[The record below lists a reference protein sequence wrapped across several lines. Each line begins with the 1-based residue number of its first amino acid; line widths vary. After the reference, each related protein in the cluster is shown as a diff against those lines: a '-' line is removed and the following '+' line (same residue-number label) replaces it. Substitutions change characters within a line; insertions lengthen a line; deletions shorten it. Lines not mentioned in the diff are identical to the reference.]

1 MEVQTKQI
9 QEMLNKG
16 LEDLKNKWKKNTRT
30 AMKNTLKNGRN
41 TMKSRMIAQ

>member
-16 LEDLKNKWKKNTRT
+16 LEDFKNKWKNTRT
-30 AMKNTLKNGRN
+30 AMKSTLKNGRN